1 MKKSARVT
9 EKLVSPGLPGLQVA
23 TRLVANKSFYWGQP
37 VNGSSGVPPMGEDQ
51 HFLPHS
57 LYSPHLSLSVFL
69 SGLSHYHLL
78 GSHRVVREKTV
89 VPSDRGGQI
98 YQNIL
103 CKIEHLVHVSSRAI
117 DAFLLWFDYPIFL
130 APLPPQISSLPCFFF
145 LPEFDSENFV
155 EWHFRRW

>member
-1 MKKSARVT
+1 
-9 EKLVSPGLPGLQVA
+9 
-23 TRLVANKSFYWGQP
+23 
-37 VNGSSGVPPMGEDQ
+37 MGEDQ

-57 LYSPHLSLSVFL
+57 LYSPHLSLPVFL

-98 YQNIL
+98 YQNIP

-130 APLPPQISSLPCFFF
+130 APLPHKSPPFPVFSFYQSLTRKTLLSGTLDVDKICLLSDLAYFNPTMQQ
-145 LPEFDSENFV
+145 
-155 EWHFRRW
+155 